1 MHLSRRDK
9 QKYEKK
15 KRDAGWLM
23 KGERGASERK
33 KKSQAELIERQRR
46 KAKEKDPVERANERA
61 VRAARWWGALL

>member
-1 MHLSRRDK
+1 
-9 QKYEKK
+9 
-15 KRDAGWLM
+15 M